1 MDEQARIMQALGGV
15 SLAGHSV
22 QGGMALP
29 PPHGHDGTD
38 GDGRKQDIGDILHQI
53 MTITDQSLDEA
64 QAKKHGL
71 NCHRM
76 KPALFSVLCEIKE
89 KTGLS
94 IRGAQEEDSPDPQLM
109 RLDNMLLAEG
119 VSGPE
124 KGGGSAAAA
133 AAAAATGSPTDNSIE
148 HSDYRAKLS
157 QIRQIYHT
165 ELEKYEQA
173 CNEFTTHVMNLLREQ
188 SRTRPISPKEIER
201 MVSIIHRKFSS
212 IQMQLKQST
221 CEAVMILRSRFLDAR
236 RKRRNFSKQATEILN
251 EYFYSHLSN
260 PYPSE
265 EAKEELAKKCSI
277 TVSQVRPHHP
287 SMFHTSLLSN
297 QTKYQTVSNWFG
309 NKRIRYKKNIGKF
322 QEEANLYAAKTAVTA
337 AHAVAATVQNSQTNS
352 PTTPNSGSSGSFN
365 LLNSGDMFMSMQNLN
380 GDSYQGAQV
389 GANVQSQVDTLRHV
403 ISQTAGYNDALGGN
417 PMYSP
422 HGLNGNGGWQD
433 ATTPS
438 SVISPIEGPG
448 SVHSDTSN

>member
-1 MDEQARIMQALGGV
+1 MDEQPRLMHSHGV
-15 SLAGHSV
+15 GMAGHP
-22 QGGMALP
+22 GLA
-29 PPHGHDGTD
+29 PHMQDGATAAD
-38 GDGRKQDIGDILHQI
+38 GEARKQDIGDILQQI

-64 QAKKHGL
+64 QARKHAL

-76 KPALFSVLCEIKE
+76 KPALFNVLCEIKE
-89 KTGLS
+89 KTVLS
-94 IRGAQEEDSPDPQLM
+94 IRGAQEEEPPDAQLM

-133 AAAAATGSPTDNSIE
+133 AAAAAAGGAGSDNSAE

-236 RKRRNFSKQATEILN
+236 RKRRNFNKQATEILN

-277 TVSQVRPHHP
+277 TVSQV
-287 SMFHTSLLSN
+287 
-297 QTKYQTVSNWFG
+297 
-309 NKRIRYKKNIGKF
+309 
-322 QEEANLYAAKTAVTA
+322 
-337 AHAVAATVQNSQTNS
+337 
-352 PTTPNSGSSGSFN
+352 
-365 LLNSGDMFMSMQNLN
+365 
-380 GDSYQGAQV
+380 
-389 GANVQSQVDTLRHV
+389 DTLRHV
-403 ISQTAGYNDALGGN
+403 ISQTGGYSDGLAASQ
-417 PMYSP
+417 MYSP
-422 HGLNGNGGWQD
+422 QGINANGGWQD

-438 SVISPIEGPG
+438 SVTSPTEGPG

>member
-1 MDEQARIMQALGGV
+1 MDEQPRLMH
-15 SLAGHSV
+15 SHPGHAHMHE
-22 QGGMALP
+22 GTGA
-29 PPHGHDGTD
+29 TD
-38 GDGRKQDIGDILHQI
+38 GDARKQDIGDILQQI

-64 QAKKHGL
+64 QARKHAL

-76 KPALFSVLCEIKE
+76 KPALFNVLCEVKE
-89 KTGLS
+89 KTVLS
-94 IRGAQEEDSPDPQLM
+94 IRGAQEEEPPDPQLM

-133 AAAAATGSPTDNSIE
+133 AAAATGGVGSDNSVE

-201 MVSIIHRKFSS
+201 MVNIIHRKFSS

-236 RKRRNFSKQATEILN
+236 RKRRNFNKQATEILN

-265 EAKEELAKKCSI
+265 EAKEELAKKCAI
-277 TVSQVRPHHP
+277 TV
-287 SMFHTSLLSN
+287 
-297 QTKYQTVSNWFG
+297 
-309 NKRIRYKKNIGKF
+309 
-322 QEEANLYAAKTAVTA
+322 A
-337 AHAVAATVQNSQTNS
+337 
-352 PTTPNSGSSGSFN
+352 
-365 LLNSGDMFMSMQNLN
+365 
-380 GDSYQGAQV
+380 
-389 GANVQSQVDTLRHV
+389 QVDTLRHV
-403 ISQTAGYNDALGGN
+403 ISQTGGYSEGLTASQ
-417 PMYSP
+417 MYSP
-422 HGLNGNGGWQD
+422 QGINTNGAWQD
-433 ATTPS
+433 APTPS
-438 SVISPIEGPG
+438 SVTSPTEGPG

>member
-1 MDEQARIMQALGGV
+1 MDDQTRIMHALGGV
-15 SLAGHSV
+15 GLGVQGGV
-22 QGGMALP
+22 QGGMQGVQVAM
-29 PPHGHDGTD
+29 HGHEGAD
-38 GDGRKQDIGDILHQI
+38 GDARKQDIGDILHQI
-53 MTITDQSLDEA
+53 MAITDQSLDEA

-94 IRGAQEEDSPDPQLM
+94 IRGAQEEDPPDPQLM

-133 AAAAATGSPTDNSIE
+133 AAAAAAAGGASDNSIE

-201 MVSIIHRKFSS
+201 MVGIIHRKFSS

-277 TVSQVRPHHP
+277 TVSQV
-287 SMFHTSLLSN
+287 
-297 QTKYQTVSNWFG
+297 SNWFG

-337 AHAVAATVQNSQTNS
+337 AHAAAVQNSQASS
-352 PTTPNSGSSGSFN
+352 PSTPNSGSSGSFS
-365 LLNSGDMFMSMQNLN
+365 LPNSGDLFMSMSTLN
-380 GDSYQGAQV
+380 GDSYPGAQV
-389 GANVQSQVDTLRHV
+389 GAGVQSQVDTLRHA
-403 ISQTAGYNDALGGN
+403 ISQTAGYSEAMRGHSL
-417 PMYSP
+417 YSP
-422 HGLNGNGGWQD
+422 HGLNTNGGWQD
-433 ATTPS
+433 EPAPC
-438 SVISPIEGPG
+438 SVTSPTEGPG
-448 SVHSDTSN
+448 SVNSDTSN